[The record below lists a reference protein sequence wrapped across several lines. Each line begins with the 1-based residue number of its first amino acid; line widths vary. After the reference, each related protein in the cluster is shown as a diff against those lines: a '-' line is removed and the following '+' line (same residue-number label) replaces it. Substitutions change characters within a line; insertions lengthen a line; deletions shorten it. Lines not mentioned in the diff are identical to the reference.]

1 MPFHRGIEGKV
12 KVEEP
17 FYNYSPQILLRIHW
31 RENLPHAKKRQLQ
44 ARVTTVKK
52 SHDFVTYRQM
62 SAPRDQNPSEK
73 YLTTYFVLC
82 GIDNISLSVQTY
94 NKKFHSVKCNKIWR
108 DL

>member
-52 SHDFVTYRQM
+52 AMILSRTAKCQHPETKILQ
-62 SAPRDQNPSEK
+62 K
-73 YLTTYFVLC
+73 
-82 GIDNISLSVQTY
+82 NI
-94 NKKFHSVKCNKIWR
+94 
-108 DL
+108 